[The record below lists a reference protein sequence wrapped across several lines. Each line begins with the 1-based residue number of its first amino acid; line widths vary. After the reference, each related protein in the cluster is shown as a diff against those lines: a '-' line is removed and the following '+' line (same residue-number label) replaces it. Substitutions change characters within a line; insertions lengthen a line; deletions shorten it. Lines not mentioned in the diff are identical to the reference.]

1 MGLRCLFGHDFGE
14 PELERER
21 EEDGDEMVVTVREVK
36 TCTRCGKTQ
45 VVSEN
50 KEVTAIRD
58 SEDVGLDES
67 ETQATDADAG
77 SGTGKSVDAEATTGA
92 VGDAPAG
99 DDAEFID
106 ADDGASEPEPATADT
121 DAGVDPTDDVADAT
135 TVAEADEDV
144 ELIGDDETDDGAAE
158 IPDAE
163 DDAAEIPD
171 AEADAAA
178 GDDDAEPSPE
188 DDDGVIL
195 DEEPREREHGEW
207 PDPDGTRSPETGD
220 DGPSLED
227 VGGDMEVDPEN
238 PNAAE
243 VDPSAVEDDA
253 EFIDADD
260 DAVGEVETESGP
272 TPWPEQRGDD
282 EGFDAEPR
290 DGEGADVSFGGGLK
304 PEMNG
309 ERRSDDESEPTPYVG
324 GTSEE
329 RELEEMV
336 RAEGTEVE
344 LQSDPSVTV
353 EFYCPNCGVSQP
365 AGESSMRAGDICP
378 ECHKGYIAEREG
390 SDGAQ

>member
-36 TCTRCGKTQ
+36 TCDRCGKTQ

-58 SEDVGLDES
+58 SEDVGIDEEEAES
-67 ETQATDADAG
+67 DAPTDDTDAGAEPADSVDVGAATDVG
-77 SGTGKSVDAEATTGA
+77 
-92 VGDAPAG
+92 GDAPAG

-106 ADDGASEPEPATADT
+106 ADEDASEPDPTAGEPDAGGDPTGETAD
-121 DAGVDPTDDVADAT
+121 AA
-135 TVAEADEDV
+135 TVAEGDDDV
-144 ELIGDDETDDGAAE
+144 EFIGDAETDDATE

-163 DDAAEIPD
+163 TGDATEVP
-171 AEADAAA
+171 
-178 GDDDAEPSPE
+178 GDDEGEPSPE
-188 DDDGVIL
+188 EDDGVIL

-260 DAVGEVETESGP
+260 DAVGEEETESGP
-272 TPWPEQRGDD
+272 TPWPEQRGAD
-282 EGFDAEPR
+282 EGFDAEPH
-290 DGEGADVSFGGGLK
+290 DGESAGVSFGGGLK

-309 ERRSDDESEPTPYVG
+309 ERQVDDESEATAYVG
-324 GTSEE
+324 GNGGE
-329 RELEEMV
+329 RELDEMV
-336 RAEGTEVE
+336 RAERAEVE
-344 LQSDPSVTV
+344 LRSDPSVTV

-378 ECHKGYIAEREG
+378 ECRQGYIAEREG